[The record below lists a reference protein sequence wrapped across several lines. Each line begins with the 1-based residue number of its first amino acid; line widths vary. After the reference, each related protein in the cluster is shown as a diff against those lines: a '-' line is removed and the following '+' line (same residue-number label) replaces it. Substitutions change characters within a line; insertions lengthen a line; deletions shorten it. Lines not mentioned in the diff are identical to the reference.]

1 MDDGSV
7 RAYFVPRV
15 SNPDAPTT
23 EELAASTFLGV
34 VVDDGLQ
41 FARDESADRVQVLAY
56 EGRRYRV
63 IRHLD
68 GSVDVF
74 HEGDIYPT
82 SSPPRRA
89 RP

>member
-15 SNPDAPTT
+15 RDPGAPTV

-41 FARDESADRVQVLAY
+41 FTRDESADRVQVLTH

-74 HEGDIYPT
+74 DEGAI
-82 SSPPRRA
+82 
-89 RP
+89 

>member
-1 MDDGSV
+1 MGDGSV

-15 SNPDAPTT
+15 SDPEAPTV
-23 EELAASTFLGV
+23 EELAAGTFLGV

-41 FARDESADRVQVLAY
+41 FTRDESADRVQVLAH

-74 HEGDIYPT
+74 YEGTI
-82 SSPPRRA
+82 
-89 RP
+89 